1 MAMIFIQEV
10 GNFFSIL
17 DCMEA
22 EIRNIKVELKELRVM
37 YDDVYIFK
45 EVVQQELVKYEK
57 VVYIERK
64 QREVEFQK
72 MKKEVEEKKMQ
83 YERIER
89 RIVSEIKMFLCS
101 FIFKKIII

>member
-1 MAMIFIQEV
+1 
-10 GNFFSIL
+10 
-17 DCMEA
+17 
-22 EIRNIKVELKELRVM
+22 M

-57 VVYIERK
+57 VVYTERK

-89 RIVSEIKMFLCS
+89 RIVCKIKMFLVL
-101 FIFKKIII
+101 FINRL

>member
-1 MAMIFIQEV
+1 MVMIFMQEV

-89 RIVSEIKMFLCS
+89 RIVSEIKMFLVL
-101 FIFKKIII
+101 FLKRL